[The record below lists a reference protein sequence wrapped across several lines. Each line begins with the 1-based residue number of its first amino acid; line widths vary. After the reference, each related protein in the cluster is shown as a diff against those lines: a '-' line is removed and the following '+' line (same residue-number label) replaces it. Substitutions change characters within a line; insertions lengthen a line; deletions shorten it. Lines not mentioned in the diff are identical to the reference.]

1 MKLYTSNK
9 GVFPDDWKIVKLG
22 SLCDLQ
28 NGYAF
33 KSTDYVDSSNTLSC
47 RMSNIRPDGEFD
59 LDYHPKFLPDPY
71 ADKYQQ
77 FLLKDND
84 VIIAMTDMATEPKIL
99 GVPTVVSTKGRNVL
113 LNQRVGKLVIKDK
126 DSIFFPYLKRVL
138 GTNRAKQHYLRFAG
152 GGVQINLSKEDL
164 LSLEIP
170 LPPIEEQRRIAAILD
185 KADGVRRKRKEAIRL
200 TEELLKSTFLE
211 MFGDP
216 VTNPKGW
223 EVKTIEDITV
233 NQKGAIKRGPFGG
246 ALKKDI
252 FIQAGFLVYEQYH
265 ALNNDFS
272 FERYYISED
281 KFEEMK
287 GFEVK
292 PGDIIIS
299 CSGVYLGKLAI
310 VPENAKPGII
320 NQALLRITL
329 NQRKM
334 NNYFF
339 LYHFSH
345 ESFRDKFFA
354 ANRGSGVPNFPPIS
368 EFKTFPFIVPP
379 IEDQNK
385 FSARLQQIQGFQ
397 SKAYES
403 IKESENLFNSLLQ
416 RAFRGEL

>member
-1 MKLYTSNK
+1 MSKNMIQWLEIGDLDIHISDGNYSSKYPRSEEFIESGVPFIRANNLVNK
-9 GVFPDDWKIVKLG
+9 SISDEEMYFISPQKHGLLKKGHLKTNDVLISTRGDLG
-22 SLCDLQ
+22 KVALVPKRYND
-28 NGYAF
+28 
-33 KSTDYVDSSNTLSC
+33 
-47 RMSNIRPDGEFD
+47 SNINAQ
-59 LDYHPKFLPDPY
+59 L
-71 ADKYQQ
+71 
-77 FLLKDND
+77 
-84 VIIAMTDMATEPKIL
+84 
-99 GVPTVVSTKGRNVL
+99 VL
-113 LNQRVGKLVIKDK
+113 LRPNPHKIDPLYLLYCFEGDRVKGQISQLQTGTALKQLPVGN
-126 DSIFFPYLKRVL
+126 LKRI
-138 GTNRAKQHYLRFAG
+138 K
-152 GGVQINLSKEDL
+152 
-164 LSLEIP
+164 IP
-170 LPPIEEQRRIAAILD
+170 LPPLEEQRRIAAILD

-223 EVKTIEDITV
+223 EIKTIEDITV

-252 FIQAGFLVYEQYH
+252 FTQVGFLVYEQYH

-272 FERYYISED
+272 FERYYIDED

-339 LYHFSH
+339 VYHFSH
-345 ESFRDKFFA
+345 ESFRAKFFA

-379 IEDQNK
+379 IEEQNN

-397 SKAYES
+397 SKVYEG